1 MNICFRHLNFVKIEI
16 NLRLYCIFVNSLGK
30 TTDKK
35 FEKVK
40 RKLKLW
46 IKLLKEMF
54 CEFDKN
60 DIHKNYTFLL
70 ADVNMDFMID
80 FIKLMEK
87 IIQKNMD

>member
-1 MNICFRHLNFVKIEI
+1 MKIEI

-46 IKLLKEMF
+46 VKLLKEMF

-60 DIHKNYTFLL
+60 DIHKNYTFIF
-70 ADVNMDFMID
+70 ANRMNMDSMIVFMN
-80 FIKLMEK
+80 LMEK
-87 IIQKNMD
+87 NMWQIEMKKMD

>member
-60 DIHKNYTFLL
+60 DIHKNYTFIC
-70 ADVNMDFMID
+70 VNMDFMVD

-87 IIQKNMD
+87 II